1 MSACPVK
8 LTPSWGKHVCKA
20 CGLQRRSHQD
30 PFPSLC
36 TRMVATYTTISS
48 GPPKDQWELGNQC
61 HDTVL
66 LGRRCQFCNHA
77 QLSLSADCPRTGLLY
92 IRKGRM
98 HARHL
103 TRMRCAPKIYQTPT
117 YNLSLLPRKQVHEQA
132 QPGMSKSNSYSSAGR
147 RLAYFRFLS
156 RANHGS

>member
-1 MSACPVK
+1 MCARHAACSEDRIRIHSPHFA
-8 LTPSWGKHVCKA
+8 LAWWPRIPPYHQAPPRTNGNWGTNA
-20 CGLQRRSHQD
+20 M
-30 PFPSLC
+30 
-36 TRMVATYTTISS
+36 T
-48 GPPKDQWELGNQC
+48 QC
-61 HDTVL
+61 Y